1 MEKHD
6 IPKLERHIK
15 ELSQN
20 LTGLADN
27 TEFDELLKIIHRPG
41 YTTPAEFL
49 FAIGVVESMTAQT
62 RAMTDLKRTLV
73 NACRKVGESKSAGA

>member
-6 IPKLERHIK
+6 VTKLERHIK

-41 YTTPAEFL
+41 WTTLPEFL
-49 FAIGVVESMTAQT
+49 FATGIVESMTAQT
-62 RAMTDLKRTLV
+62 RAMHDLKRTLL
-73 NACRKVGESKSAGA
+73 NASRKVGESKSAGA